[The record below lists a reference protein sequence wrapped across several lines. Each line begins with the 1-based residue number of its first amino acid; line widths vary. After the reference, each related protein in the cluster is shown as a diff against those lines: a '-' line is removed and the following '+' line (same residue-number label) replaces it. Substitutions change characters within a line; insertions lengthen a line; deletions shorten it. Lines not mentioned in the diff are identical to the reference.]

1 MLFRS
6 LGEPGEQGLPGPPG
20 PRGPPGPP
28 GEAGQAGIPEE
39 YKAMFKELLELL
51 TAKNIITTEDQ
62 IKLMSYL
69 Y

>member
-1 MLFRS
+1 
-6 LGEPGEQGLPGPPG
+6 
-20 PRGPPGPP
+20 
-28 GEAGQAGIPEE
+28 
-39 YKAMFKELLELL
+39 MFKELLELL

>member
-1 MLFRS
+1 
-6 LGEPGEQGLPGPPG
+6 GPIGGQGPVGPAG

-28 GEAGQAGIPEE
+28 GEKGPSGGMSSEQ
-39 YKAMFKELLELL
+39 KAIFKELLEIL
-51 TAKNIITTEDQ
+51 TNKDIISTEEQ

>member
-1 MLFRS
+1 V
-6 LGEPGEQGLPGPPG
+6 GQAG

-28 GEAGQAGIPEE
+28 GEKGPAGGMSMEQ
-39 YKAMFKELLELL
+39 KALFKELLEIL
-51 TAKNIITTEDQ
+51 TNKNIISTEDQ

>member
-1 MLFRS
+1 MNKAQS
-6 LGEPGEQGLPGPPG
+6 GGQGPVGPPG

-28 GEAGQAGIPEE
+28 GEKGPSGGMSSEQKALIQGIIGNITNKNAISTEE
-39 YKAMFKELLELL
+39 
-51 TAKNIITTEDQ
+51 Q